1 MDSLHIALDVW
12 CHVIDSS
19 VIEESPKWHLLSM
32 VLEEIRKESAESELC
47 IFCGTWIL
55 RGYREIM

>member
-1 MDSLHIALDVW
+1 MNSVCI
-12 CHVIDSS
+12 CVIDSS

-32 VLEEIRKESAESELC
+32 VLEEIHKESATNTESELC

-55 RGYREIM
+55 RGYREVIM